1 MKDGIAHVYEIL
13 QFYKLSHITSTLLQQ
28 KMCVTLNVDNKTQ
41 KKENKDLSLALKK
54 NKSKKPNIKLRRE
67 AVACY
72 VFIDTKRKHL

>member
-1 MKDGIAHVYEIL
+1 MRYIKRR
-13 QFYKLSHITSTLLQQ
+13 QQ
-28 KMCVTLNVDNKTQ
+28 NT

>member
-1 MKDGIAHVYEIL
+1 MRYIKRR
-13 QFYKLSHITSTLLQQ
+13 QQ
-28 KMCVTLNVDNKTQ
+28 RA

-54 NKSKKPNIKLRRE
+54 NKSKKPNIKLPRE

>member
-1 MKDGIAHVYEIL
+1 MKDGITHVYEIL

-54 NKSKKPNIKLRRE
+54 NKSKKPNIKLPRE
-67 AVACY
+67 AVAC
-72 VFIDTKRKHL
+72 